1 MTENPNGTVTLLVNV
16 ICPDKH
22 TDHLFKHEVTMDIEP
37 DGSFHYLS
45 NRIVYRSE
53 NQLPSPQARI
63 EVQRFDVED

>member
-1 MTENPNGTVTLLVNV
+1 MTENANGTVTLLANV

-22 TDHLFKHEVTMDIEP
+22 TDHLFKHEVTMDRGT
-37 DGSFHYLS
+37 DGSFRYLS

-63 EVQRFDVED
+63 EVQRFVVED